1 MSSPLGTFSWIV
13 RTVTKVQ
20 LTDQRIDL
28 GRETGGCERSTL
40 GDIVPV
46 ALHWK
51 NVSVTTVK
59 EQRELLRDV
68 SGMARPGELLALMGA
83 SGAGKTTLLNMLM
96 CRNLKGL
103 KTEGSITVN
112 GQEMSDKISMISG
125 FAQQEELFVGT
136 LTVREYLTIQAKLR
150 INGSA
155 KVREERV
162 KDVLVQ
168 LKLWKC
174 RDSRIGVVGEKKG
187 ISGGEARRLTFACEM
202 LSNPS
207 LLFADEPTTGL
218 DSFMAESVI
227 QILKGIAKTGR
238 TIICT
243 IHQPSSQL
251 YQMFH
256 RVIYLANGRTAFQGT
271 PQESIAFFERC
282 GHRVPNEYNPSE
294 WIIYKLAVQPGQE
307 SQSNARIQ
315 QIVEHYEESEH
326 CKRIMELL
334 KDVSEKVP
342 PPPMHKAN
350 VLTQIGALTQR
361 CALDVWRA
369 PQLTMAKIIQKILFG
384 VFIGLLYYRTP
395 YSTRG
400 MQNINGALFFI
411 VGEFIYSTAYA
422 IMMFLNNEFALVA
435 REYHDGLYNLW
446 TYYFARCISMIPLFS
461 TDGLIMLFMVY
472 WLIGLNTSV
481 AQLLVATVFSL
492 LASQASSALGVAMS
506 CIFPTAQMTSV
517 MASPLLV
524 LFRLFG
530 GFYGN
535 TSTFPAAVRWLQYI
549 SMYRYAFEGMVV
561 NQWSYIDRFHE
572 TTNPNETVT
581 PKKVDAMLRS
591 FSFSPSAV
599 PFNIIGLVVISFL
612 FYLVG
617 FVALVIRMK
626 KAR

>member
-1 MSSPLGTFSWIV
+1 MTTEVGYEKISEDVECTAISPGY
-13 RTVTKVQ
+13 
-20 LTDQRIDL
+20 
-28 GRETGGCERSTL
+28 STL

-46 ALHWK
+46 SLHWK
-51 NVSVTTVK
+51 DISYVIIIYKHLLDKTFRVSTVK

-68 SGMARPGELLALMGA
+68 SGVARPGELLALMGA

-103 KTEGSITVN
+103 ITEGTITVN
-112 GQEMSDKISMISG
+112 GNEMGDKISTISG

-136 LTVREYLTIQAKLR
+136 LTVKEYLMIQAKLR
-150 INGSA
+150 INES
-155 KVREERV
+155 KKIREERV
-162 KDVLVQ
+162 TDVLHQ

-174 RDSRIGVVGEKKG
+174 RDSRIGVIGEKKG

-227 QILKGIAKTGR
+227 QILRGIAKTGR

-271 PQESIAFFERC
+271 PQESISFFEQC
-282 GHRVPNEYNPSE
+282 GHRVPDEYNPSE

-307 SQSNARIQ
+307 SQSNERIRK
-315 QIVEHYEESEH
+315 IVECYEESDH
-326 CKRIMELL
+326 RQKVMEELE
-334 KDVSEKVP
+334 DVREIGAP
-342 PPPMHKAN
+342 PAMHKAN
-350 VLTQIGALTQR
+350 VFVQIQALIMR
-361 CALDVWRA
+361 CGLDVWRA

-384 VFIGLLYYRTP
+384 LFLGLLYLRMEYTP
-395 YSTRG
+395 RG
-400 MQNINGALFFI
+400 IHNINGALFFI
-411 VGEFIYSTAYA
+411 VGEYIYSTAYA

-446 TYYFARCISMIPLFS
+446 TYYIARCVSLMPLFS
-461 TDGLIMLFMVY
+461 TDGLILLFIVY
-472 WLIGLNTSV
+472 WMIGLNTSV
-481 AQLLVATVFSL
+481 SQILLATLISL
-492 LASQASSALGVAMS
+492 LASQSASALGVAMS

-535 TSTFPAAVRWLQYI
+535 TETFPAGVRWLQWI
-549 SMYRYAFEGMVV
+549 SMYRYAFEGLVV
-561 NQWSYIDRFHE
+561 NQWS
-572 TTNPNETVT
+572 
-581 PKKVDAMLRS
+581 KVDQFHPEADWSDEKRDAVLS
-591 FSFSPSAV
+591 NFSFPHWAIPV
-599 PFNIIGLVVISFL
+599 DIAGLVVISL
-612 FYLVG
+612 AFYTIGFIALLV
-617 FVALVIRMK
+617 RMK

>member
-1 MSSPLGTFSWIV
+1 MTAEEEMNYEKITEDNVEYTAVSPGY
-13 RTVTKVQ
+13 
-20 LTDQRIDL
+20 
-28 GRETGGCERSTL
+28 STL
-40 GDIVPV
+40 GDVVPV
-46 ALHWK
+46 SLHWK
-51 NVSVTTVK
+51 DISVTTVK
-59 EQRELLRDV
+59 EQRELLRNV
-68 SGMARPGELLALMGA
+68 SGVARPGELLALMGA

-112 GQEMSDKISMISG
+112 GVEMGDKISSISG

-136 LTVREYLTIQAKLR
+136 LTVKEYLMIQAKLR
-150 INGSA
+150 IDGTSEI
-155 KVREERV
+155 REERV
-162 KDVLVQ
+162 IDVLHQ

-174 RDSRIGVVGEKKG
+174 RDSKIGIIGEKKG

-271 PQESIAFFERC
+271 PKESISFFEQC
-282 GHRVPNEYNPSE
+282 GHRIPNEYNPSE

-307 SQSNARIQ
+307 KQSIDRIER
-315 QIVEHYEESEH
+315 IVEHYEGSAHLEQV
-326 CKRIMELL
+326 MEELE
-334 KDVSEKVP
+334 DVSQKTQP
-342 PPPMHKAN
+342 PVMHKAKWW
-350 VLTQIGALTQR
+350 TQIWALFVR
-361 CALDVWRA
+361 CGLDVWRA
-369 PQLTMAKIIQKILFG
+369 PQLTMSKIIQKILFG
-384 VFIGLLYYRTP
+384 LFLGLLYWRTDYTP
-395 YSTRG
+395 RG
-400 MQNINGALFFI
+400 IHNINGALFFI
-411 VGEFIYSTAYA
+411 AGEYIYSTAYA

-446 TYYFARCISMIPLFS
+446 TYYISRCISLMPLFS
-461 TDGLIMLFMVY
+461 TDGLIMLFIVY
-472 WLIGLNTSV
+472 WMIGLNTSV
-481 AQLLVATVFSL
+481 SQILLATLITL
-492 LASQASSALGVAMS
+492 LASQAASAFGIAMS

-517 MASPLLV
+517 MASPFLV

-535 TSTFPAAVRWLQYI
+535 TETFPAGIRWLQYT
-549 SMYRYAFEGMVV
+549 SMYRFAFEGLVV
-561 NQWSYIDRFHE
+561 NQWSYVDHFHPE
-572 TTNPNETVT
+572 SANWTTEKRDGVLAN
-581 PKKVDAMLRS
+581 
-591 FSFSPSAV
+591 FSFPPDAIFV
-599 PFNIIGLVVISFL
+599 DIPALIVISFG
-612 FYLVG
+612 FYVIG
-617 FVALVIRMK
+617 FLALWIRMK

>member
-1 MSSPLGTFSWIV
+1 MTTEVGYEKISEDVECTAISPGY
-13 RTVTKVQ
+13 
-20 LTDQRIDL
+20 
-28 GRETGGCERSTL
+28 STL

-46 ALHWK
+46 SLHWK
-51 NVSVTTVK
+51 DISVSTVK

-68 SGMARPGELLALMGA
+68 SGVARPGELLALMGA

-103 KTEGSITVN
+103 ITEGTITVN
-112 GQEMSDKISMISG
+112 GNEMGDKISTISG

-136 LTVREYLTIQAKLR
+136 LTVKEYLMIQAKLR
-150 INGSA
+150 INES
-155 KVREERV
+155 KKIREERV
-162 KDVLVQ
+162 TDVLHQ

-174 RDSRIGVVGEKKG
+174 RDSRIGVIGEKKG

-227 QILKGIAKTGR
+227 QILRGIAKTGR

-271 PQESIAFFERC
+271 PQESISFFEQC
-282 GHRVPNEYNPSE
+282 GHRVPDEYNPSE

-307 SQSNARIQ
+307 SQSNERIRK
-315 QIVEHYEESEH
+315 IVECYEESDH
-326 CKRIMELL
+326 RQKVMEELE
-334 KDVSEKVP
+334 DVREIGAP
-342 PPPMHKAN
+342 PAMHKAN
-350 VLTQIGALTQR
+350 VFVQIQALIMR
-361 CALDVWRA
+361 CGLDVWRA

-384 VFIGLLYYRTP
+384 LFLGLLYLRMEYTP
-395 YSTRG
+395 RG
-400 MQNINGALFFI
+400 IHNINGALFFI
-411 VGEFIYSTAYA
+411 VGEYIYSTAYA

-446 TYYFARCISMIPLFS
+446 TYYIARCVSLMPLFS
-461 TDGLIMLFMVY
+461 TDGLILLFIVY
-472 WLIGLNTSV
+472 WMIGLNTSV
-481 AQLLVATVFSL
+481 S
-492 LASQASSALGVAMS
+492 
-506 CIFPTAQMTSV
+506 QMTSV

-535 TSTFPAAVRWLQYI
+535 TETFPAGVRWLQWI
-549 SMYRYAFEGMVV
+549 SMYRYAFEGLVV
-561 NQWSYIDRFHE
+561 NQWS
-572 TTNPNETVT
+572 
-581 PKKVDAMLRS
+581 KVDQFHPEADWSDEKRDAVLS
-591 FSFSPSAV
+591 NFSFPPWAIPV
-599 PFNIIGLVVISFL
+599 DIAGLVVISL
-612 FYLVG
+612 AFYTIGFIALLV
-617 FVALVIRMK
+617 RMK

>member
-1 MSSPLGTFSWIV
+1 MASEVTYEKISEDIECTAVSPGY
-13 RTVTKVQ
+13 
-20 LTDQRIDL
+20 
-28 GRETGGCERSTL
+28 STL
-40 GDIVPV
+40 CDIVPV
-46 ALHWK
+46 SLHWK
-51 NVSVTTVK
+51 DVSVSTVK
-59 EQRELLRDV
+59 EQRELLRNV
-68 SGMARPGELLALMGA
+68 SGVARPGELLALMGA

-103 KTEGSITVN
+103 NTEGTITVN
-112 GQEMSDKISMISG
+112 GHQMHDKISSISG

-136 LTVREYLTIQAKLR
+136 LTVKEYLMIQAKLR
-150 INGSA
+150 IDGSSQL
-155 KVREERV
+155 REDRV
-162 KDVLVQ
+162 TDVLHQ

-174 RDSRIGVVGEKKG
+174 RDSRIGVIGEKKG

-227 QILKGIAKTGR
+227 QILRGIAKTGR

-271 PQESIAFFERC
+271 PQESISFFEQC
-282 GHRVPNEYNPSE
+282 GHRVPDEYNPSE

-307 SQSNARIQ
+307 KESNARIQ
-315 QIVEHYEESEH
+315 EVVEHYEGSEH
-326 CKRIMELL
+326 QRKVMEQLE
-334 KDVSEKVP
+334 DVREKTQP
-342 PPPMHKAN
+342 PVMHKAN
-350 VLTQIGALTQR
+350 VCTQILALSKR
-361 CALDVWRA
+361 CGLDVWRA

-384 VFIGLLYYRTP
+384 LFIGLLYWRSEYNDH
-395 YSTRG
+395 G
-400 MQNINGALFFI
+400 IHNINGALFFI
-411 VGEFIYSTAYA
+411 VGEYIYSTSYA
-422 IMMFLNNEFALVA
+422 IMMFLNNEFPLVA

-446 TYYFARCISMIPLFS
+446 TYYIARSVSLMPLFS
-461 TDGLIMLFMVY
+461 TDGLIFLFICY
-472 WLIGLNTSV
+472 WMIGLNTSV
-481 AQLLVATVFSL
+481 SQILIATLISL
-492 LASQASSALGVAMS
+492 LASQASSAFGVAMS

-535 TSTFPAAVRWLQYI
+535 TETFPAAIRWLQYT
-549 SMYRYAFEGMVV
+549 SMYRFAFEGLVV
-561 NQWSYIDRFHE
+561 NQWSEIDQFHVKDTGNWTDVE
-572 TTNPNETVT
+572 R
-581 PKKVDAMLRS
+581 DAVLDY
-591 FSFSPSAV
+591 FSFDSGAIPWDIV
-599 PFNIIGLVVISFL
+599 GLVVITL
-612 FYLVG
+612 GFYIIG
-617 FVALVIRMK
+617 YVALLARMK